1 MAVLVRSPP
10 EIVVTPAVP
19 PVRFADPPDT
29 DRFARVTL
37 EVNDPPV
44 TFDNPVTFP
53 LVRLVVPLV
62 VVRVLSDPPARFN
75 VPAVIVVPLTD
86 PPVISTVPP
95 VVTFKLFRL
104 TFDVNVPPVTFDR
117 PVTLPPVSMVV
128 PLDVSVLRDPPVRF
142 KSPAERVAPVTF
154 PPVISAVAPDPTVKL
169 PSVELVVNVPPV
181 TFDRPV
187 TVTPVRSVM
196 LLETIE
202 PKVPPVAI
210 NVPDVL
216 AEPMLPAEISAV
228 PAAPTV
234 RLPRFT
240 SDCSNPPVTLA

>member
-1 MAVLVRSPP
+1 MLVRSPP
-10 EIVVTPAVP
+10 EIVATQAVP

-44 TFDNPVTFP
+44 TFDKPVTLP
-53 LVRLVVPLV
+53 PVRLVVPLV
-62 VVRVLSDPPARFN
+62 VVSVFSEPPVRLK
-75 VPAVIVVPLTD
+75 VPAVVVAPITV
-86 PPVISTVPP
+86 PPVISTAPP

-117 PVTLPPVSMVV
+117 PVTFPPVSVVV
-128 PLDVSVLRDPPVRF
+128 PLDTSVLSDPPVRF
-142 KSPAERVAPVTF
+142 RLPAKIVDPVTF
-154 PPVISAVAPDPTVKL
+154 PPVILAVAPDPTVKL

-181 TFDRPV
+181 TFDRLV
-187 TVTPVRSVM
+187 TVTPVRSVV

-228 PAAPTV
+228 PAEPTV

-240 SDCSNPPVTLA
+240 SNCSNPPVTLA

>member
-1 MAVLVRSPP
+1 MLVRLPP

-19 PVRFADPPDT
+19 PVKFADPPDT

-44 TFDNPVTFP
+44 TFDKPVTLP
-53 LVRLVVPLV
+53 PVRLVVPLV
-62 VVRVLSDPPARFN
+62 VVSVFSEPPVRLK
-75 VPAVIVVPLTD
+75 VPAVVVAPITV
-86 PPVISTVPP
+86 PPVISTAPP

-117 PVTLPPVSMVV
+117 PVTFPPVSVVV
-128 PLDVSVLRDPPVRF
+128 PLDTSVLSDPPVRF
-142 KSPAERVAPVTF
+142 RRPAEIVDPVTF
-154 PPVISAVAPDPTVKL
+154 PPVILAVAPDPTVKL

-181 TFDRPV
+181 TFDRLV
-187 TVTPVRSVM
+187 TVTPVRSVT

-202 PKVPPVAI
+202 PNVPPVAL
-210 NVPDVL
+210 NVPELL

-228 PAAPTV
+228 PEAPSL

-240 SDCSNPPVTLA
+240 PESSNPPVTYA

>member
-1 MAVLVRSPP
+1 MLVRSPP

-62 VVRVLSDPPARFN
+62 VMRVLSDPPVRFN

-117 PVTLPPVSMVV
+117 PVT
-128 PLDVSVLRDPPVRF
+128 
-142 KSPAERVAPVTF
+142 
-154 PPVISAVAPDPTVKL
+154 
-169 PSVELVVNVPPV
+169 
-181 TFDRPV
+181 
-187 TVTPVRSVM
+187 VTPVRSVV

>member
-10 EIVVTPAVP
+10 EIVATQAVP

-44 TFDNPVTFP
+44 TFDKPVTLP
-53 LVRLVVPLV
+53 PVRLVVPLV
-62 VVRVLSDPPARFN
+62 VVSVFSEPPVRLK
-75 VPAVIVVPLTD
+75 VPAVVVAPITV
-86 PPVISTVPP
+86 PPVISTAPP

-117 PVTLPPVSMVV
+117 PVTFPPVSVVV
-128 PLDVSVLRDPPVRF
+128 PLDTSVLSDPPVRF
-142 KSPAERVAPVTF
+142 RRPAEIVDPVTF
-154 PPVISAVAPDPTVKL
+154 PPVILAVAPDPTVKL

-181 TFDRPV
+181 TFDRLV
-187 TVTPVRSVM
+187 TVTPVRSVT

-202 PKVPPVAI
+202 PNVPPVAL
-210 NVPDVL
+210 NVPELL

-228 PAAPTV
+228 PEAPSL

-240 SDCSNPPVTLA
+240 PESSNPPVTYA

>member
-1 MAVLVRSPP
+1 MLVRSPP

-117 PVTLPPVSMVV
+117 PVTLPPVSVVV
-128 PLDVSVLRDPPVRF
+128 PLDVSV
-142 KSPAERVAPVTF
+142 
-154 PPVISAVAPDPTVKL
+154 
-169 PSVELVVNVPPV
+169 
-181 TFDRPV
+181 
-187 TVTPVRSVM
+187 
-196 LLETIE
+196 
-202 PKVPPVAI
+202 
-210 NVPDVL
+210 
-216 AEPMLPAEISAV
+216 
-228 PAAPTV
+228 
-234 RLPRFT
+234 
-240 SDCSNPPVTLA
+240 

>member
-10 EIVVTPAVP
+10 EIVATQAVP

-44 TFDNPVTFP
+44 TFDKPVTLP
-53 LVRLVVPLV
+53 PVRLVVPLV
-62 VVRVLSDPPARFN
+62 VVSVFSEPPVRLK
-75 VPAVIVVPLTD
+75 VPAVVVAPITV
-86 PPVISTVPP
+86 PPVISTAPP

-117 PVTLPPVSMVV
+117 PVTFPPVSVVV
-128 PLDVSVLRDPPVRF
+128 PLDTSVLSDPPVRF
-142 KSPAERVAPVTF
+142 RLPAKIVDPVTF
-154 PPVISAVAPDPTVKL
+154 PPVILAVAPDPTVKL

-181 TFDRPV
+181 TFDRLV
-187 TVTPVRSVM
+187 TVTPVRSVV

-228 PAAPTV
+228 PAEPTV

-240 SDCSNPPVTLA
+240 SNCSNPPVTLA

>member
-10 EIVVTPAVP
+10 EIVVVPAVP

-44 TFDNPVTFP
+44 TFDNPMTFP

-62 VVRVLSDPPARFN
+62 VVRVLSDPPVRFN
-75 VPAVIVVPLTD
+75 VPAVVVAPLTD

-104 TFDVNVPPVTFDR
+104 TLDVNVPPVTFDR
-117 PVTLPPVSMVV
+117 PVTFPPVSVVV
-128 PLDVSVLRDPPVRF
+128 PLDTSVLSDPPVRF
-142 KSPAERVAPVTF
+142 RRPAEIVDPVTF
-154 PPVISAVAPDPTVKL
+154 PPVILAVAPDPTVKL

-181 TFDRPV
+181 TFDRLV
-187 TVTPVRSVM
+187 TVTPVRSVT

-202 PKVPPVAI
+202 PNVPPVAL
-210 NVPDVL
+210 NVPELL

-228 PAAPTV
+228 PEAPSL

-240 SDCSNPPVTLA
+240 PESSNPPVTYA